1 MGLDDHA
8 GRKLHDPA
16 TDKVSGGDVGSEPL
30 ASLGEKRIRRSEFFS
45 GAGRLAAAVGLG
57 GGVGSALASAATAS
71 ATTPSQPPNSK
82 APPGASKRAQKAGC
96 IEVTFSPFFTQIFQV
111 PMAAY
116 IKANKIPWSLTFGN
130 ENASI
135 PTGIQLYNQYVADNY
150 GLLILSTGD
159 EMSTWQSTVDKS
171 VSEGVVFINHST
183 QAVTGATQNTF
194 FSHKQSGIG
203 VGGAAVAWAKKN
215 NITKPVVG
223 LLGNLS
229 DPQGSKRTTWA
240 WKTIKA
246 AFPNAVLAGSVE
258 AFTSASVGATA
269 AANLLAAHP
278 DINIM
283 ISFAT
288 IAGVGAITSCTH
300 AGKTNRNTFF
310 LGCTDAEDA
319 TLKMIAD
326 QNSIMQANFGSFF
339 AYSGILMIKDG
350 ITAHSG
356 KPIYPTRLIYGET
369 ITTAA
374 QAKSFDTIAYDP
386 LNPKYAYV
394 YSKYFKYLDVA
405 VGTAQTP
412 PGQ

>member
-8 GRKLHDPA
+8 GRRLHDGGPG
-16 TDKVSGGDVGSEPL
+16 KVSGEDVGSEPL

-57 GGVGSALASAATAS
+57 GGVGSALAGAATAS
-71 ATTPSQPPNSK
+71 ALPPPSSK
-82 APPGASKRAQKAGC
+82 AAPGASKRAKKAAC
-96 IEVTFSPFFTQIFQV
+96 IEVTFSPFFTQIFQT

-159 EMSTWQSTVDKS
+159 QMTTWESTIKKS
-171 VSEGVVFINHST
+171 VKQGVVFINHST
-183 QAVTGATQNTF
+183 QAVSGATQNTF
-194 FSHKQSGIG
+194 FSHKQSGVG
-203 VGGAAVAWAKKN
+203 VGNAAVAWAKKN
-215 NITKPVVG
+215 NIAKPVVG
-223 LLGNLS
+223 ILGNLS

-240 WKTIKA
+240 WNTIKRKL
-246 AFPNAVLAGSVE
+246 PNAVLAGSVE
-258 AFTSASVGATA
+258 AFTSAAVGASA

-288 IAGVGAITSCTH
+288 IAGVGAITSCAH
-300 AGKTNRNTFF
+300 AGKTDRNTFF

-319 TLKMIAD
+319 TLKLIAN

-350 ITAHSG
+350 IRAHAG

-374 QAKSFDTIAYDP
+374 QAKSFDTIAFNP

-394 YSKYFKYLDVA
+394 YKKYFKYLDAV
-405 VGTAQTP
+405 VGTGQTP